1 MNRIEMIGRICNKIE
16 NKISE
21 EESKRPLVVVLAV
34 DMYKR
39 NKESNE
45 IVKEAIFVPLKAWG
59 KIANRIRTY
68 KSTGDELF
76 VEGHVQTGSY
86 DNKDGDKIY
95 FTDLII
101 DKVEFL
107 RNTNNNKNTNTNANT
122 NNKNTNTNVSTNT
135 NNNNNTDTEINSC
148 NEFEEVSSFDGDSD
162 MFGDMPFSL

>member
-16 NKISE
+16 SQISE

-135 NNNNNTDTEINSC
+135 NNNNTDTEINSC

>member
-1 MNRIEMIGRICNKIE
+1 M
-16 NKISE
+16 
-21 EESKRPLVVVLAV
+21 VVVLAV

-122 NNKNTNTNVSTNT
+122 NNKNTNTNVSANTNT
-135 NNNNNTDTEINSC
+135 NTTDTEINSC

>member
-16 NKISE
+16 SQISE

-122 NNKNTNTNVSTNT
+122 NNKNINTNVSTNT
-135 NNNNNTDTEINSC
+135 NTNNTDTEINSC

>member
-135 NNNNNTDTEINSC
+135 NNNNTDTEINSC